1 MKWDFGWEDWRKKEK
16 QETLL
21 LENGF
26 TDEENS
32 FRDHI
37 MELCEPPYRWERP
50 LERRIDHLKYTRNRN
65 S

>member
-16 QETLL
+16 WETLL

-26 TDEENS
+26 TYEGNS

-37 MELCEPPYRWERP
+37 IN
-50 LERRIDHLKYTRNRN
+50 RIMWAAV
-65 S
+65 